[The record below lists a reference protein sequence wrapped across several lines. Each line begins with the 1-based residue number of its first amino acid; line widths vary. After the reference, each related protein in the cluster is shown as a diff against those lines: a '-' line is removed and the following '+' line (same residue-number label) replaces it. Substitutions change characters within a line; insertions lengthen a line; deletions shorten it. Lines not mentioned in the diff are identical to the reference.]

1 MKARISS
8 LPIASRVWL
17 PNLFMWQ
24 ELGLLP
30 VALGAAAGS
39 YSHVVLDSLMHR
51 DITPFAPFSNANPL
65 LQAVSLR
72 TLHWSCPCRRY
83 VPLMSL
89 PTWLHTE
96 QPRQFCARLY
106 LYLTRGG
113 GVTPS
118 SRPLFRTNAV

>member
-8 LPIASRVWL
+8 PPIASRVWL

-39 YSHVVLDSLMHR
+39 YSHIVLDSLMHR

-65 LQAVSLR
+65 LQAVSLS
-72 TLHWSCPCRRY
+72 TLHWSCLAAGLIAICALGIRRM
-83 VPLMSL
+83 LR
-89 PTWLHTE
+89 E
-96 QPRQFCARLY
+96 ENAR
-106 LYLTRGG
+106 
-113 GVTPS
+113 
-118 SRPLFRTNAV
+118 